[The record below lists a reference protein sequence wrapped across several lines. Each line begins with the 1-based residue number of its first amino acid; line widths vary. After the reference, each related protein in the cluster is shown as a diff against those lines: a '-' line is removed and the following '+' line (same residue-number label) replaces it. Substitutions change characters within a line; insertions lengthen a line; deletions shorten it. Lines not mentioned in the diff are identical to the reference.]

1 MQSGMQSG
9 IQSVHNN
16 GLLYA
21 WFSAM
26 HTRIDLLLHGKPE
39 TELQSL
45 TIRISETLQKLEK
58 LANYFDS
65 ASELC
70 RVNNEAHQHPVTV
83 SDDLFRILSLC
94 KTFNLQTEGCF
105 DITIQSDHYHEKT
118 AESFHLD
125 ETHSSVFFDS
135 PGIRLDLSGF
145 LKGYA
150 LDQAKTIL
158 KNQALPNALINFG
171 NSSVMALG
179 NHPNGEGWKVS
190 VAASHEEFLLHDEC
204 LTTSGNDS
212 TGRKH
217 IISPQTGKYVEGRKS
232 VSVVT
237 PDGAWGEALSIA
249 LFIATPEQK
258 ERILKNVETRYST
271 SLRHIIS

>member
-1 MQSGMQSG
+1 MQSGMQSS
-9 IQSVHNN
+9 IQSVHNQ

-26 HTRIDLLLHGKPE
+26 HTRVDLLLHGKPE
-39 TELQSL
+39 AELQSL
-45 TIRISETLQKLEK
+45 VVQISETLQELEK
-58 LANYFDS
+58 IANFFDP
-65 ASELC
+65 ASELS
-70 RVNNEAHQHPVTV
+70 RVNDEAHQHPVRV
-83 SDDLFRILSLC
+83 SDDLFRMLSLC
-94 KTFNLQTEGCF
+94 KSFNLLTEGCF

-125 ETHSSVFFDS
+125 ETHSTVVFDS
-135 PGIRLDLSGF
+135 RGIRLDLSGF

-150 LDQAKTIL
+150 LDKVKTIL
-158 KNQALPNALINFG
+158 NDRNLPDALVNFG

-190 VAASHEEFLLHDEC
+190 VTASGEEFLLHDEC

-212 TGRKH
+212 NERKH
-217 IISPQTGKYVEGRKS
+217 IISPLTGKYVEGRKC

-237 PDGAWGEALSIA
+237 PDGASGEALSIA
-249 LFIATPEQK
+249 LFVASPEQQK
-258 ERILKNVETRYST
+258 RILGKKTGK
-271 SLRHIIS
+271 ISG